1 MYYICKW
8 KVTRKVRNLTE
19 TEGVKTMKLRKQH
32 NIKLSTEECFEVIQV
47 LKNHLDNA
55 DLISAFH
62 KINVDVDIDVDV
74 HNIKVK
80 SFVPRKRENQNV

>member
-1 MYYICKW
+1 M
-8 KVTRKVRNLTE
+8 
-19 TEGVKTMKLRKQH
+19 TMKLRKQH
-32 NIKLSTEECFEVIQV
+32 NIKLSTEECFEVVQV
-47 LKNHLDNA
+47 LKNNLDCCTDNA